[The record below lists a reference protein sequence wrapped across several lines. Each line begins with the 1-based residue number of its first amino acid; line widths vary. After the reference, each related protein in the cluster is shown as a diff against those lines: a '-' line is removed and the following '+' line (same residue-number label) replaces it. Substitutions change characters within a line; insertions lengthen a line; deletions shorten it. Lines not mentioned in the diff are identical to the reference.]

1 MSDGWQKS
9 TYSGNGD
16 NNDCV
21 EIASAGDLIVLRES
35 DTPRT
40 VVRTTPPA
48 LGALI
53 RTLKREAMAPPHPVP

>member
-1 MSDGWQKS
+1 MGEVWQKS

-16 NNDCV
+16 GNDCV
-21 EIASAGDLIVLRES
+21 EVAVIGDAVVLRES
-35 DTPRT
+35 DAPRT

-53 RTLKREAMAPPHPVP
+53 RTLKA

>member
-1 MSDGWQKS
+1 MRSMVWQKS
-9 TYSGNGD
+9 TYSGTGD

-21 EIASAGDLIVLRES
+21 EVAAAGEVITLRES
-35 DTPRT
+35 EAPGT

-53 RTLKREAMAPPHPVP
+53 RTLKGSEGAG